1 MKLDIYVQNRMVGV
15 LEQTGLTSYI
25 FTYLPDVPRELA
37 VSLLMPPRTA
47 SWNSPFLFPVF
58 QVSLPEG
65 ALRQTLERS
74 FAKNFDKFGDMELL
88 AIVGENLI
96 GQVKAVP
103 HGERPSEKSMHEAL
117 ESLLSADLKSIVQ
130 HYLGEDSRGPGV
142 SGGFL
147 KFLARSPVEG
157 DGVKRTLAIDQWVVK
172 LNDPDRDD
180 IVLLEH
186 FGMMAAREMGLEV
199 PETHLA
205 DDASRILVHR
215 FDQDRD
221 GVAKGFEDMCAL
233 TGQPARDKFSG
244 SVERIVKTIRAFC
257 PGAEGQR
264 SAELFYAQYLLA
276 ATIRNGDAHLK
287 NFGLLYEP
295 GQTPRLSP
303 VYDMLT
309 MAAYAPR
316 DNFGDANDGMALT
329 LGGTKRWPTAEAL
342 KLLGKVCDISAP
354 RQKQWQERMGQA
366 LIKTAAAV
374 QQFQSD
380 HPDRE
385 FARGA
390 RMVELWAHGMRQ
402 VDPVIADD
410 LVECAQRLAGQSSA
424 PVSRPRNA

>member
-15 LEQTGLTSYI
+15 LEQTGLTSYV

-65 ALRQTLERS
+65 ALRQILERT

-88 AIVGENLI
+88 AIVGETLI
-96 GQVKAVP
+96 GQVRAVP
-103 HGERPSEKSMHEAL
+103 HGQQPSKRSMHEAL

-157 DGVKRTLAIDQWVVK
+157 DGVKRTLAIDQWLVK

-186 FGMMAAREMGLEV
+186 FGMMAAREMGLDV

-205 DDASRILVHR
+205 RDASRILVHR
-215 FDQDRD
+215 FDQGRD
-221 GVAKGFEDMCAL
+221 GVARGVEDMCAL

-244 SVERIVKTIRAFC
+244 SVERIVKTILAFC
-257 PGAEGQR
+257 PGAAGQG

-295 GQTPRLSP
+295 GQSPRLSP

-329 LGGTKRWPTAEAL
+329 LGGTKSWPTADAL
-342 KLLGKVCDISAP
+342 KLLGKVCDISTP
-354 RQKQWQERMGQA
+354 RQKQWQGRMGQA
-366 LIKTAAAV
+366 LIKTAGAV
-374 QQFQSD
+374 EQFQAD
-380 HPDRE
+380 NPDVA
-385 FARGA
+385 FAHAA

-402 VDPVIADD
+402 VDAVIADE
-410 LVECAQRLAGQSSA
+410 LMERAHQLEGQAAGPA
-424 PVSRPRNA
+424 